1 MSPCG
6 HKKVAIVVE
15 QDSDVRLDRYLAEHA
30 DLELSRTK
38 VQKLIDQNHVLVN
51 GAPPNK
57 KQSLAAGDK
66 IEITI
71 PPPEPSLVTP
81 EDIYLEV
88 VFEDDHLAVID
99 KPAGMVTHPGAGN
112 RTGTLVNAMLH
123 RFGNLAES
131 SASDR
136 PGIVHRLDKNT
147 SGLLIIAK
155 TDKAY
160 GELQK
165 LLEQREIKRT
175 YHAIVWGHLTD
186 SAGTIDLPLGR
197 SKRDRKKMAVVA
209 TKGRAAVTHFK
220 LLERFRSYSYLE
232 LQLETGR
239 THQIRVHLSHL
250 GHPVFGDP
258 EYGGRD
264 KSIRGLFSP
273 ERPLAK
279 QLLGMLPRQ
288 ALHAIRLEFEHPITN
303 EKIKLDSEL
312 PNDYRSVLEILRS
325 EGA

>member
-1 MSPCG
+1 MSRSG
-6 HKKVAIVVE
+6 DKHITITVE
-15 QDSDVRLDRYLAEHA
+15 LDSDIRLDRYLSEHTEL
-30 DLELSRTK
+30 DLSRTK
-38 VQKLIDQNHVLVN
+38 IQKLIEQGLVLIN
-51 GAPPNK
+51 GTPPIK
-57 KQSLAAGDK
+57 KQILSVGDK
-66 IEITI
+66 IEISI

-81 EDIYLEV
+81 EKIDLDV
-88 VFEDDHLAVID
+88 VYEDDHLAVIN

-123 RFGNLAES
+123 RFGTLATS

-160 GELQK
+160 SELQK
-165 LLEQREIKRT
+165 MMEQRLIKRT
-175 YHAIVWGHLTD
+175 YHAIVWGHLAD
-186 SAGTIDLPLGR
+186 PKGTIDLPLGR
-197 SKRDRKKMAVVA
+197 SKRDRKKMAVAVG
-209 TKGRAAVTHFK
+209 GRSAVTHYR
-220 LLERFRSYSYLE
+220 LLERFRSFSYLE

-239 THQIRVHLSHL
+239 THQIRVHLAHL

-264 KSIRGLFSP
+264 KSIRGLFAP
-273 ERPLAK
+273 ERSLAK
-279 QLLGMLPRQ
+279 ELLAMLSRQ
-288 ALHAIRLEFEHPITN
+288 ALHAIRLQFKHPLTN
-303 EKIKLDSEL
+303 EKIEL
-312 PNDYRSVLEILRS
+312 ESTLPDDYKNVLEILRR

>member
-1 MSPCG
+1 MSRSG
-6 HKKVAIVVE
+6 ETKVTIKVE
-15 QDSDVRLDRYLAEHA
+15 QESNLRLDRYLSDHPEL
-30 DLELSRTK
+30 DLSRTRI
-38 VQKLIDQNHVLVN
+38 QKLIESGLVLIN
-51 GAPPNK
+51 GDTPNK
-57 KQSLAAGDK
+57 KQTLSVGDK

-81 EDIYLEV
+81 EKIDLNV
-88 VFEDDHLAVID
+88 VYEDDHLAVID

-123 RFGNLAES
+123 RFGTLAIS
-131 SASDR
+131 SATDR

-155 TDKAY
+155 SDKAY

-165 LLEQREIKRT
+165 MMGQHLVKRT
-175 YHAIVWGHLTD
+175 YHAIIWGHLTD
-186 SAGTIDLPLGR
+186 SSGTINLPLGR
-197 SKRDRKKMAVVA
+197 SKRDRKKMAVA
-209 TKGRAAVTHFK
+209 TGGRSAITHYQ

-239 THQIRVHLSHL
+239 THQIRVHLAHL

-264 KSIRGLFSP
+264 KSIRGLFAP

-279 QLLGMLPRQ
+279 QLLSMLPRQ
-288 ALHAIRLEFEHPITN
+288 ALHAIRLQFEHPITN
-303 EKIKLDSEL
+303 EKIEL
-312 PNDYRSVLEILRS
+312 ESDLPSDYKRVLEILRA